1 MSPAWQ
7 NFATC
12 TADEKWVRAYVTL
25 LLSALLFLGCLQ
37 AKLAHYGTPAG
48 AGKPTSARIYLEDD
62 LQRSLAPMAALLSLL
77 FFVIAAVRRTSRTI
91 QVRLTIP
98 YSAWLRAGE
107 FNRELRLRPP
117 PR

>member
-1 MSPAWQ
+1 MSPGRQ
-7 NFATC
+7 NFAIR
-12 TADEKWVRAYVTL
+12 TADEKWVRAYVTF
-25 LLSALLFLGCLQ
+25 LLSALLLLGCLQ
-37 AKLAHYGTPAG
+37 AKLAHYGTRAG

-62 LQRSLAPMAALLSLL
+62 VQRSLAPMAALLSLL
-77 FFVIAAVRRTSRTI
+77 FLVIAPIRRTSRTI